1 MARLLPLFPLQL
13 VVFPGSAVPL
23 HIFEDRYKEM
33 IGAAEASGTEF
44 GIVLAKDSGITE
56 RRVHRTRGN
65 RFEALSGWAVRCVGA
80 GPAALR
86 DPVAQSG

>member
-33 IGAAEASGTEF
+33 VGEAETAEVWNS
-44 GIVLAKDSGITE
+44 
-56 RRVHRTRGN
+56 
-65 RFEALSGWAVRCVGA
+65 ALCWPGMA
-80 GPAALR
+80 G
-86 DPVAQSG
+86 